1 MPSKDPE
8 DAPKIEEI
16 DSGSSTDED
25 MPALETKDGE
35 QQRDSKG
42 GKHNR
47 SEKKSRKVV
56 QKLGMKPVPDII
68 RVAVKKSKN
77 VLLVIQKPEVFK
89 SPASDTY
96 IIFGEA
102 KIEDLS
108 AQAQASAAQ
117 QFQTPPDVAE
127 PPTVS
132 KAIEEPEEDDDGDED
147 ESDLTAKDIDLVMT
161 QVSCSRKTAI
171 KALRAHDGDMIE
183 AIMTL
188 TTSC

>member
-1 MPSKDPE
+1 MPPKDPE

-35 QQRDSKG
+35 QQRDVKG

-56 QKLGMKPVPDII
+56 QKLGMKPVPDIV

-127 PPTVS
+127 PAAAS
-132 KAIEEPEEDDDGDED
+132 KAIEEPEDDDDGDED

-183 AIMTL
+183 AIMAL
-188 TTSC
+188 TTG